1 MIMNNVFF
9 KEFLKISDVKTII
22 FLVVL
27 GVILFALNKL
37 PKKKFSF
44 SAKVMVATVIGLV
57 LGLVIQFTAGFPN
70 NLLWSLLLWLK
81 QLYGT
86 VFLEEDLFLL

>member
-44 SAKVMVATVIGLV
+44 SAKVMIATVVGLI
-57 LGLVIQFTAGFPN
+57 LGLVIQFTADFQIILW
-70 NLLWSLLLWLK
+70 NLLSWLK